1 METDEDMNGL
11 DAAEG
16 LNPKF
21 MSFGENKHRDS
32 EEPLNDS
39 YNDDQLSSFQTSPL
53 EMASE
58 INYIDNTDITIS
70 RN

>member
-11 DAAEG
+11 DAAADG

-39 YNDDQLSSFQTSPL
+39 YNDDQLSSFQ
-53 EMASE
+53 M
-58 INYIDNTDITIS
+58 
-70 RN
+70 